1 MSVPAHCFGFMTIRF
16 LHSTLLALL
25 VAACSQGTAP
35 TQSTTSTAQGTV
47 ELNQGPPKDVLRG
60 GSGVG
65 TVAFQ
70 GRLVPFTIGGVGVDG
85 AAIAILQTSGEVLH
99 LQDLASFPGTY
110 HRAPGNEQSAD
121 GLWLQNE
128 RGTIVHL
135 RAPPQGRIPDIG
147 TDAVRIVLTQ

>member
-1 MSVPAHCFGFMTIRF
+1 MMTIR
-16 LHSTLLALL
+16 LLYSTAVLTLLAG
-25 VAACSQGTAP
+25 ACSQGTALP
-35 TQSTTSTAQGTV
+35 PSATSAAAGTL
-47 ELNQGPPKDVLRG
+47 ELNQGPPKDALRG

-70 GRLVPFTIGGVGVDG
+70 GRLVPFTIGGLGVDG
-85 AAIAILQTSGEVLH
+85 AAIAILQTSGEVPN

-110 HRAPGNEQSAD
+110 HRAPGNQQSAD